1 MKRRDVWFL
10 LRRLR
15 QWSGGAQRVE
25 RFRGVRDELGKIL
38 SAQGKGTWVMRVGD
52 QTSGSAHHLTLPHPS
67 QGSKYL
73 TWWWPRGPSSL
84 PWPGWSPV
92 APARPVLR
100 RVSPPFEQAPGL
112 MLSSTGYLGLDEPR
126 KGWRAILPPG
136 FCALLLG
143 GRRQKEF
150 HQSVAQLCD
159 RGSVTSSLWASA
171 SSLMNRPDWHLF
183 LEVCQRDESIQP
195 GAGP

>member
-1 MKRRDVWFL
+1 
-10 LRRLR
+10 
-15 QWSGGAQRVE
+15 
-25 RFRGVRDELGKIL
+25 
-38 SAQGKGTWVMRVGD
+38 
-52 QTSGSAHHLTLPHPS
+52 
-67 QGSKYL
+67 
-73 TWWWPRGPSSL
+73 
-84 PWPGWSPV
+84 
-92 APARPVLR
+92 
-100 RVSPPFEQAPGL
+100 

-183 LEVCQRDESIQP
+183 LEVVKGMSPSSP
-195 GAGP
+195 GLALRASTADPFTRRGSPGNSTHGERLPNLGTR